1 MTRTRK
7 SFSFETTGESAA
19 RRTRRRFTFCSP
31 EDWLQ
36 LPGFNPLSGYETA
49 LAFSTVAALV
59 R

>member
-7 SFSFETTGESAA
+7 SFCFETTGESAA

-31 EDWLQ
+31 EYWLQ
-36 LPGFNPLSGYETA
+36 LPGFNLLSGYETA
-49 LAFSTVAALV
+49 LV

>member
-36 LPGFNPLSGYETA
+36 LPGFNSLSGYETA